1 MNKWYSWFIS
11 ALFWLPYIVYCIY
24 VKEDFGPLLGV
35 LTICFI
41 AGIIQ
46 LYIERR
52 YSNVIIKNKL
62 LKIITIITNITLVL
76 FLIIYLL
83 VRIIN

>member
-62 LKIITIITNITLVL
+62 LKIITNITIVL
-76 FLIIYLL
+76 FLFIYLL